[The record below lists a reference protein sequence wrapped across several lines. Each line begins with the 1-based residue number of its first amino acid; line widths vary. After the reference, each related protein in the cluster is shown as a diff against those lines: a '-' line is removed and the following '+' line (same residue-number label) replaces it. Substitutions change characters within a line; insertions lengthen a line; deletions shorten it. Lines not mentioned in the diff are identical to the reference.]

1 MIEAEA
7 LGVHV
12 FVVTGGEHRAAAL
25 GFVRELWAQ
34 CGERLGMTE
43 PVPRVGVGL
52 DPEGGW
58 ESGPDDPAPPAWASH
73 TRGLLAVRNGPGPGL
88 RQAALRRDHD
98 AVCLSVMLAPGA
110 TEDLG
115 WAELDAQWSEAVR
128 AARPAGATRGP
139 GPPVDGLL
147 GEARLYLARLSEP
160 AARPS
165 IDPHGP
171 LSVALRSRISG
182 APAHGAAGV
191 VTPEGFAV
199 WEVSPAPDIRA
210 ERRLVVVAG
219 HEQDPELTAWT
230 WTDRNRELPRLA
242 KYLLHAAKL
251 RYQLR
256 VRRAA
261 EDISTL
267 RAATDAAIAELLKQ
281 TAAAPT
287 GPGRQSEL
295 IKAAHALVDLQAR
308 ERGLVDRSTRSR
320 EMSRTVEIAAA
331 NLAALAGDPALG
343 GPFADDRALAD
354 WLVQRLDDEATYV
367 EAALRRSEQVG
378 ALADQLV
385 QRGRQRRQETV
396 NLGLTGAI
404 GAILMSLAAVQS
416 LQYTVP
422 LPGPVKPAVVTA
434 LGALALLASLV
445 VLRVVAPERRWPL
458 ALVRLG
464 TGAVGA
470 TLAWVGV
477 AALGGRGLGVGWTW
491 AGAAAGAVVAVLGM
505 LAASARDRRE

>member
-12 FVVTGGEHRAAAL
+12 FVVTGGEHRAAAF
-25 GFVRELWAQ
+25 GFIRDLWAQ

-43 PVPRVGVGL
+43 PVTQVGVGL
-52 DPEGGW
+52 EPEGGW
-58 ESGPDDPAPPAWASH
+58 ESGPGDPAPPAWASH
-73 TRGLLAVRNGPGPGL
+73 TRGLLAVRSSPGPGL
-88 RQAALRRDHD
+88 RQAALRREHD
-98 AVCLSVMLAPGA
+98 AICLSVMLAPNA
-110 TEDLG
+110 AENLG
-115 WAELDAQWSEAVR
+115 WPELDAQWSGAVH
-128 AARPAGATRGP
+128 AAQPVGASP
-139 GPPVDGLL
+139 EPQQPVDGLL
-147 GEARLYLARLSEP
+147 GEARLYLARLAEP
-160 AARPS
+160 ESRPS
-165 IDPHGP
+165 IEPNDP
-171 LSVALRSRISG
+171 LAAAVRSRIPG
-182 APAHGAAGV
+182 APAHESAGV
-191 VTPEGFAV
+191 VTPQGFAV
-199 WEVSPAPDIRA
+199 WEVSPAPDARA

-219 HEQDPELTAWT
+219 HEKDPELTAWA
-230 WTDRNRELPRLA
+230 WTNRNRELPRLA

-256 VRRAA
+256 VWRAA
-261 EDISTL
+261 EDIATL

-287 GPGRQSEL
+287 APGRQSEL

-308 ERGLVDRSTRSR
+308 ERGLVDRSTHSR
-320 EMSRTVEIAAA
+320 EMARTVEIAAA
-331 NLAALAGDPALG
+331 NLATLAGDPALG
-343 GPFADDRALAD
+343 GPFADDKALAD

-385 QRGRQRRQETV
+385 QRSWQRRQETV

-422 LPGPVKPAVVTA
+422 LPNPVKPAVITA

-445 VLRVVAPERRWPL
+445 VLRVMAPERRWPL
-458 ALVRLG
+458 VQVRLG
-464 TGAVGA
+464 TGVVGA
-470 TLAWVGV
+470 TLAWVGM
-477 AALGGRGLGVGWTW
+477 ATLGGRDIGAGWTC
-491 AGAAAGAVVAVLGM
+491 AGAAVGAVLGV
-505 LAASARDRRE
+505 LAASGRNNRRE